1 MTFIKLSDIR
11 EIDVAPE
18 AGMSNVPWEYDYG
31 FQIIE
36 DVSESQE
43 DILSSKYNY
52 KSESNEDGV
61 LDGLC
66 PDADDSFTVCIPVKR
81 KSGKEVIALY
91 SREKLI
97 LEANKL
103 LKESAIEIEIAIQ
116 RECIHGPPTYDIE
129 ITYEIC
135 SAIGKKKV
143 ILIDDIYHPLSQ
155 ILDLRGLP
163 SIGYIEWVEDD
174 DVCEI

>member
-66 PDADDSFTVCIPVKR
+66 
-81 KSGKEVIALY
+81 
-91 SREKLI
+91 
-97 LEANKL
+97 
-103 LKESAIEIEIAIQ
+103 
-116 RECIHGPPTYDIE
+116 
-129 ITYEIC
+129 

>member
-31 FQIIE
+31 FQIVE
-36 DVSESQE
+36 DALESQQ
-43 DILSSKYNY
+43 DILSTKYNY
-52 KSESNEDGV
+52 KSESEEDGI

-66 PDADDSFTVCIPVKR
+66 PNADNSFTVCIPVKR

-103 LKESAIEIEIAIQ
+103 LKESAVSVEIEVQ
-116 RECIHGPPTYDIE
+116 REYIHGPPTYDIE

-135 SAIGKKKV
+135 PSVGEKKF

-163 SIGYIEWVEDD
+163 SIGFIEWVEDD